1 MTQLKTISGGAVMR
15 RVALAI
21 LMVIVLLAVACAR
34 GAATPIPPK
43 ETVPPPTATPQSAPT
58 VTPFPAEEAERIPT
72 VVEERQLTHFA
83 TMREDEI
90 TEKSGSPAHPTWS
103 PDGQWIAFDM
113 AEKIEGHIRETIWV
127 MRSDGREAQRLFTP
141 PHFSGAR
148 DVAWSPDGEWLAF
161 YLTGEEGTDI
171 WVCKGDGSGLKRL
184 ITSAD
189 PKSIYTVQPAWSP
202 DGKRLAYTQQVITP
216 RPEGHGFLVDN
227 TIWVMNADGSDVRQ
241 ITTGEVPAWSPDS
254 NKVAFVRTIEEPEY
268 QGQIW
273 VRDLSSG
280 EEWSLGSG
288 YEAAW
293 SSDGK
298 WIAFVDRAVR
308 EEVFK
313 TKEDGSPLLIARY
326 QSLEIFIMRSDG
338 SDRHQLTDHPPE
350 GEVTEEFISQETTEP
365 TIYLL
370 ESNLTDWSPAWS
382 PDGKSIVFMRIDSEK
397 AECNLWLLI
406 LSDR

>member
-1 MTQLKTISGGAVMR
+1 MTDRANIAIGMGLVALSI
-15 RVALAI
+15 VALAG
-21 LMVIVLLAVACAR
+21 VAC
-34 GAATPIPPK
+34 GPTPTPAL
-43 ETVPPPTATPQSAPT
+43 TPTRTPSPT
-58 VTPFPAEEAERIPT
+58 PHPTYTPSPFPTEEAERIPT

-90 TEKSGSPAHPTWS
+90 TEESGSPAHPTWS

-127 MRSDGREAQRLFTP
+127 MRSDGSQAQRLYIP

-161 YLTGEEGTDI
+161 YFSGEEGIDI
-171 WVCKGDGSGLKRL
+171 WVCKSDGSGLKRL

-189 PKSIYTVQPAWSP
+189 PESIYTVQPAWSP
-202 DGKRLAYTQQVITP
+202 DGKRIAYTQQIITP

-241 ITTGEVPAWSPDS
+241 ITTGEVPAWSPDG
-254 NKVAFVRTIEEPEY
+254 NKIAFVRTIEEPEY

-288 YEAAW
+288 YEVAW
-293 SSDGK
+293 SPDGQ
-298 WIAFVDRAVR
+298 WIAFADTSAR
-308 EEVFK
+308 EEVLK
-313 TKEDGSPLLIARY
+313 TKEDGSPLLTARY

-338 SDRHQLTDHPPE
+338 SHRHQLTDHPPE
-350 GEVTEEFISQETTEP
+350 GEVPEEFLSQEMTGGP
-365 TIYLL
+365 AIYLL
-370 ESNLTDWSPAWS
+370 ESNLADWSPAWS
-382 PDGKSIVFMRIDSEK
+382 PDGKSIVFLRQDSEK
-397 AECNLWLLI
+397 AESNLWLLT